1 MTGVYFSNFFV
12 KVPLPEVIC
21 AGCFLLGNLSKLS
34 VFWKV
39 VFFNYRNFKYG
50 RSIVMISVNLLEG
63 FLINQIRRFGAATSE
78 LYFTFENVSRSWCN
92 GSRGDEM

>member
-1 MTGVYFSNFFV
+1 MRDVSFSG
-12 KVPLPEVIC
+12 IC
-21 AGCFLLGNLSKLS
+21 PNYQYSGKL
-34 VFWKV
+34 F
-39 VFFNYRNFKYG
+39 FFNYRNFKYG

-63 FLINQIRRFGAATSE
+63 FLIDQIRRFGAATSG